1 MAKETCI
8 DCNYCVSQDS
18 KKGIF
23 FKCLKQKTKIDN
35 PFLLC
40 RNDKNKKVLKYIDKY
55 MRLYKNKTAKEIALA
70 FGWKYQRLYSFAM
83 ANCLPFIPEK
93 EFMEERKN
101 V

>member
-8 DCNYCVSQDS
+8 DCNYCVSQYS

-35 PFLLC
+35 PFC
-40 RNDKNKKVLKYIDKY
+40 VCKNDKNKKVLQYVDKY
-55 MRLYKNKTAKEIALA
+55 MRLYKNKTTREIAKI
-70 FGWKYQRLYSFAM
+70 FGWEYQKMYSFVM
-83 ANCLPFIPEK
+83 ANCLPFIQEK
-93 EFMEERKN
+93 DFIGGRKD